1 MKKDKKPKT
10 EKRKAEDTEDSDTS
24 TKQDTFLSG
33 LEDEP
38 RAKKHKRE
46 QEEIAGKD
54 RAKAAEEGAFDKYR
68 ITGETIKKLKGRWY
82 LTNFFFFF
90 NECMWAIL
98 QGHLTQFMYH
108 SRTLKKWSSQIWWNI

>member
-82 LTNFFFFF
+82 LTNFFFFLM
-90 NECMWAIL
+90 NAC
-98 QGHLTQFMYH
+98 GQFY
-108 SRTLKKWSSQIWWNI
+108 RDT